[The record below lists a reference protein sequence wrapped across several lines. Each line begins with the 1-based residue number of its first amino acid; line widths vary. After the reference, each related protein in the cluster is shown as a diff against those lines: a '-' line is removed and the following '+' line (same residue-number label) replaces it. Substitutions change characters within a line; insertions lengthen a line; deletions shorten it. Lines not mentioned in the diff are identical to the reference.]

1 MCIRDSVSTGIS
13 ASDRARTIKTA
24 ISSRSSKKDIVSP
37 GHVFP
42 LVAREGGVLV
52 RAGHTEAAVDIANLA
67 GMNPSAVICEIMN
80 DDGSM
85 ARFTDLLSF
94 SKRHKLKLATI
105 SDLIAYRRKHEKI
118 IKKMFEAKINSTYG
132 GEFKMMIYINQAEYA
147 EHIALVKGTINKS
160 EPTLVRV
167 HSLNV
172 LEDVLGSKSSAK
184 GGELEKSMRIIEK
197 KGTGVV
203 ILIREPRPTSLL
215 DQMKMKSL
223 KRYKSPSVLRDYGV
237 GAQILVDLGVQEMIL
252 LSNVKRNIVGLDAYG
267 LKIVGRKSL

>member
-1 MCIRDSVSTGIS
+1 M
-13 ASDRARTIKTA
+13 
-24 ISSRSSKKDIVSP
+24 
-37 GHVFP
+37 
-42 LVAREGGVLV
+42 
-52 RAGHTEAAVDIANLA
+52 
-67 GMNPSAVICEIMN
+67 
-80 DDGSM
+80 
-85 ARFTDLLSF
+85 
-94 SKRHKLKLATI
+94 
-105 SDLIAYRRKHEKI
+105 
-118 IKKMFEAKINSTYG
+118 
-132 GEFKMMIYINQAEYA
+132 
-147 EHIALVKGTINKS
+147 VKGTINKS
-160 EPTLVRV
+160 EPTLVRE